1 MAERVAAMGWRR
13 RRQYYS
19 LEGEECV
26 GCHMP
31 IFPPR
36 DICPE
41 CFSLNQRP
49 SRISFSPRS
58 PTFGKVA
65 YASEIGTRKGE
76 REFVIEVDLD
86 SGFKAKLLY
95 EGDIKEGDRVRI
107 DYGKTE
113 REMPRASI
121 VPTTSLPME
130 ASTSSK

>member
-1 MAERVAAMGWRR
+1 MAERVAAMSWRR

-41 CFSLNQRP
+41 CFALNQRP
-49 SRISFSPRS
+49 SRISFPPKSPA
-58 PTFGKVA
+58 FGEVA
-65 YASEIGTRKGE
+65 YAERIGTRNDKN
-76 REFVIEVDLD
+76 EFVIEVNLD
-86 SGFKAKLLY
+86 SGFEAKLLY
-95 EGDIKEGDRVRI
+95 DGDIQEGDKVRI
-107 DYGKTE
+107 DYEETE
-113 REMPRASI
+113 RDRPIASI
-121 VPTTSLPME
+121 ISSPTE